1 LAGVADQIDVPLEVV
16 AGLCTQISPADLP
29 LGVSP
34 DCQDIQF
41 QQGDARTRPGVTAQ
55 YTLVGNPTVNYLK
68 TYLNQIE
75 VPRLLSLDSNGV
87 LRKDPTPGGSPLTV
101 ISSAIL
107 PNLFAKS
114 ATAFSREYIAL
125 SNGTIGADIPRQY
138 NDTWLD
144 RISQVGPG
152 LAPVAQDEN
161 VSNTIAASPAG
172 AQMLGASNIISASE
186 VGGLVTIVFSWGS
199 TNPLQI
205 NEGDPFIVS
214 GIATAGY
221 NGTFTA
227 AAAILAKNG
236 IANQLTYF
244 NPTSGL
250 APDNGGGSLQMS
262 YAVIQFTGIQ
272 TAANSIPAGASV
284 LIAGVSNAD
293 YNGTWRV
300 AYATSPGGTPEIV
313 IAFGQ
318 TGVAPSGTGTG
329 ATAGNISAG
338 IHQLSCIFVT
348 RNGYYTKPAPPG
360 QWTAGGAHRVVVSQ
374 IPIGPPNV
382 IARIVCFTAAAGA
395 SFYHL
400 GPFDIIIFSSNMYI
414 GDNTTTTQTFD
425 FTDGDLQLGTLD
437 DPLFNLIE
445 LPEVAGVTSYAERT
459 FAWGE
464 RNMLT
469 GFLNLPMDGGFTN
482 MSPITPPNYPLGW
495 LLDKINSAGGGSA
508 VAAGNPPFFGDA
520 YTITGDGVTA
530 IRGKIAQTAYQDY
543 LLNGLLQPNTAYTI
557 RARIQAVGATAGTI
571 HVNLQSTLGGY
582 TTVGISQAW
591 NTLTGSYGVYE
602 GNLTPG
608 LPTIPT
614 DLQLQV
620 YVDGTANAGAV
631 FSIKI
636 LGIYPTDIPW
646 NGSNVRGS
654 GTGDDVNQTPE
665 SFDSQTGLITISEN
679 NGQSIRSLFQ
689 VRERLYAVKEDS
701 FFATQDDGVNE
712 PSGWS
717 VQPVSDR
724 VGTPSI
730 NGVGGGYNQ
739 ASGEDWVVIAH
750 RTGLF
755 IFYGGEPSKICP
767 EIQPLW
773 DTINWEFGTTVSV
786 AIDTRLRRIFVCA
799 PFGDSEIPNQALVLD
814 YHDVGGPE
822 QIASMEPVKLS
833 YTGRKIVS
841 DKARKW
847 CPWTIPANIVQPIET
862 ADGTT
867 QIYFGSNDG
876 TGNINELDDTGTVFT
891 DNGATIP
898 SYYTT
903 AAFPELSSEQPLQLR
918 SHRKLFAY
926 LTLYAQGGVGSPQQT
941 LADDPFNRANEDPYV
956 SPNWAL
962 APYTDNEPF
971 AILGGRA
978 VASAASVG
986 QDFCQ
991 EYWNGS
997 NTWGPN
1003 VFAQVEVDALKQ
1015 DADSEVDIIV
1025 RGDFA
1030 DAPGG
1035 NGDGYHFAMTNDL
1048 ATPFNKGAGVYFSAV
1063 AFTAGNQNGVILPG
1077 QHPIYGVGPFE
1088 FVPGAIM
1095 SVEFNDSAFTLKY
1108 NGQVILSGQDNTISV
1123 SGYVQMVL
1131 FAGAAQTDVQVSNFQ
1146 AGTLSASSGTAL
1158 LGVTVFPSSLSNA
1171 IVLNPLPLSDPC
1183 FEDLEMMTNF
1193 EIERAFYKFSTSG
1206 NGQWMSLQRV
1216 CPSLKQSSW
1225 SNVRG
1230 GN

>member
-1 LAGVADQIDVPLEVV
+1 MAGVADQIDVPLEVV

-34 DCQDIQF
+34 DCQDVSF
-41 QQGDARTRPGVTAQ
+41 QQGDVRTRPGVTAQ
-55 YTLVGNPTVNYLK
+55 YTLAGNPTVNYLK
-68 TYLNQIE
+68 TYLNQLE
-75 VPRLLSLDSNGV
+75 VPRLLSLDSLGV

-101 ISSAIL
+101 ISAAIL
-107 PNLFAKS
+107 PGLFAKS
-114 ATAFSREYIAL
+114 STAFSREYIAL

-144 RISQVGPG
+144 RVSQVGPG
-152 LAPVAQDEN
+152 AAPQAADEELSYNIVASPTGL
-161 VSNTIAASPAG
+161 VPLPIPSIAASPNGLVQNGSVVTVTVPSTIVGVAVGSQVLIAG
-172 AQMLGASNIISASE
+172 AG
-186 VGGLVTIVFSWGS
+186 V
-199 TNPLQI
+199 
-205 NEGDPFIVS
+205 
-214 GIATAGY
+214 AGY
-221 NGTFTA
+221 NGTWTISK
-227 AAAILAKNG
+227 ILSGPPFGETFQFISNV
-236 IANQLTYF
+236 T
-244 NPTSGL
+244 GL
-250 APDNGGGSLQMS
+250 APSGGG
-262 YAVIQFTGIQ
+262 
-272 TAANSIPAGASV
+272 TADFGVAQVTTSVANAFVLGQSVTIAGATNASFDGTFPISE
-284 LIAGVSNAD
+284 IAGPTAFVVPIGIFGLTNS
-293 YNGTWRV
+293 G
-300 AYATSPGGTPEIV
+300 GGTV
-313 IAFGQ
+313 
-318 TGVAPSGTGTG
+318 
-329 ATAGNISAG
+329 TAVGNISAG
-338 IHQLSCIFVT
+338 KHQLSVIFVT
-348 RNGYYTKPAPPG
+348 RNTYYTAPAPPNF
-360 QWTAGGAHRVVVSQ
+360 WIAGGGKRVQVVQ

-382 IARIVCFTAAAGA
+382 IARIVIFTAAAGA

-400 GPFDIIIFSSNMYI
+400 GPFDTTLFSSNMYI
-414 GDNTTTTQTFD
+414 PDNTTTTATFD

-445 LPEVAGVTSYAERT
+445 LPEVAGITHYAERT

-495 LLDKINSAGGGSA
+495 LLDPVNSAGGGSA

-530 IRGKIAQTAYQDY
+530 IRGKIFQTAFQNY

-557 RARIQAVGATAGTI
+557 RARIQVVGATAGTI
-571 HVNLQSTLGGY
+571 HVNLQSTSGGF

-591 NTLTGSYGVYE
+591 NTLTNSYGVYE

-608 LPTIPT
+608 LATIPN

-636 LGIYPTDIPW
+636 LGIYPTAIPY
-646 NGSNVRGS
+646 NGSNIRGS

-679 NGQSIRSLFQ
+679 NGQSIRSMFQ
-689 VRERLYAVKEDS
+689 IRERLYAVKEDS

-767 EIQPLW
+767 EIQPTW

-786 AIDTRLRRIFVCA
+786 AVDTRLRRIYVSA
-799 PFGDSEIPNQALVLD
+799 PFGSSEIPNQTLVLD

-926 LTLYAQGGVGSPQQT
+926 LTLYAQGGVGAPLQL
-941 LADDPFNRANEDPYV
+941 LADDPFNSANQDPYV
-956 SPNWAL
+956 SPNWTI
-962 APYTDNEPF
+962 APYTGDAAF
-971 AILGGRA
+971 AILNANA
-978 VASAASVG
+978 VASAASLG
-986 QDFCQ
+986 QNTCAM
-991 EYWNGS
+991 YWNGS
-997 NTWGPN
+997 NAWSPN
-1003 VFAQVEVDALKQ
+1003 VFAQVQINALAQ
-1015 DADSEVDIIV
+1015 DGESEIDIFL
-1025 RGDFA
+1025 RSDFL
-1030 DAPGG
+1030 DAPSG
-1035 NGDGYHFAMTNDL
+1035 NGDGYHFSVTNQAASPFNNGAGIYIL
-1048 ATPFNKGAGVYFSAV
+1048 AT
-1063 AFTAGNQNGVILPG
+1063 AFTAVNQNGIVLPG
-1077 QHPIYGVGPFE
+1077 QNPAYGIGPLR
-1088 FVPGAIM
+1088 FVPGAILY
-1095 SVEFNDSAFTLKY
+1095 VEFNETAFTVKY
-1108 NGQVILSGQDNTISV
+1108 NGEVVLSGNDDTISAA
-1123 SGYVQMVL
+1123 GYVQL
-1131 FAGAAQTDVQVSNFQ
+1131 AIFAGAQKTDAQVSDFQ
-1146 AGTLSASSGTAL
+1146 AGVLASPAGAAL

-1193 EIERAFYKFSTSG
+1193 LIERAFYKFSSSG
-1206 NGQWMSLQRV
+1206 VGQWFSLQRV
-1216 CPSLKQSSW
+1216 CPSLKVDPW
-1225 SNVRG
+1225 APVRG

>member
-1 LAGVADQIDVPLEVV
+1 MAGVADQVDCPLEVL
-16 AGLCTQISPADLP
+16 AGLVTQIAPADLP

-34 DCQDIQF
+34 DTQDCQF
-41 QQGDARTRPGVTAQ
+41 QQGDVRTRPGVTAQ
-55 YTLVGNPTVNYLK
+55 YTLPGLNPTVNYLK
-68 TYLNQIE
+68 TYLNQLE
-75 VPRLLSLDSNGV
+75 VPRLLSLDSLGV

-152 LAPVAQDEN
+152 AAPQAADESLVYNIVASPGGLNPLPPID
-161 VSNTIAASPAG
+161 IAASPAG
-172 AQMLGASNIISASE
+172 LSQNGS
-186 VGGLVTIVFSWGS
+186 LVTVSLAPFAIADGVIVGS
-199 TNPLQI
+199 QVLIAGAGIAGYDGTWVI
-205 NEGDPFIVS
+205 SKIVS
-214 GIATAGY
+214 AGVFQFIS
-221 NGTFTA
+221 T
-227 AAAILAKNG
+227 
-236 IANQLTYF
+236 
-244 NPTSGL
+244 TSGL
-250 APDNGGGSLQMS
+250 AASGGGTVDFGVAQVTTSTPNAFVVGQS
-262 YAVIQFTGIQ
+262 VQI
-272 TAANSIPAGASV
+272 AGATNASFDVTGPVGQV
-284 LIAGVSNAD
+284 LSNINFVMSIGVFGLPAS
-293 YNGTWRV
+293 G
-300 AYATSPGGTPEIV
+300 GGTV
-313 IAFGQ
+313 
-318 TGVAPSGTGTG
+318 
-329 ATAGNISAG
+329 TAVGNISAG
-338 IHQLSCIFVT
+338 KHQLSVIFVT
-348 RNGYYTKPAPPG
+348 RNTYYTMPAPPNF
-360 QWTAGGAHRVVVSQ
+360 WIAAGGKRVQVVQ

-382 IARIVCFTAAAGA
+382 IARIVIFTAAAGA

-400 GPFDIIIFSSNMYI
+400 GPFDITLFSSNMYI
-414 GDNTTTTQTFD
+414 PDNTTTTATFD

-495 LLDKINSAGGGSA
+495 LQDPVSSAGGGSA

-520 YTITGDGVTA
+520 YTITGDGATA
-530 IRGKIAQTAYQDY
+530 IRGKIFQTAYQNY

-557 RARIQAVGATAGTI
+557 RARIQVVGATAGTI

-608 LPTIPT
+608 LATIPT

-636 LGIYPTDIPW
+636 LGIYPTAIPW

-679 NGQSIRSLFQ
+679 NGQSIRSMFQ
-689 VRERLYAVKEDS
+689 IRERLYAVKEDS

-799 PFGDSEIPNQALVLD
+799 PFGDSEIPNQTLVLD

-898 SYYTT
+898 SYYIT

-1003 VFAQVEVDALKQ
+1003 VFAQIEVDALKQ
-1015 DADSEVDIIV
+1015 DADSEVEIIV

-1108 NGQVILSGQDNTISV
+1108 NGQVVLSGQDNTISV

-1216 CPSLKQSSW
+1216 CPSLKQSAW
-1225 SNVRG
+1225 SQIRG

>member
-55 YTLVGNPTVNYLK
+55 YTLAGNPTVNYLK

-152 LAPVAQDEN
+152 AAPGASDEDVVVNLLASPNGILYFAPLA
-161 VSNTIAASPAG
+161 IAASPAG
-172 AQMLGASNIISASE
+172 LTQ
-186 VGGLVTIVFSWGS
+186 VGNLVTV
-199 TNPLQI
+199 T
-205 NEGDPFIVS
+205 
-214 GIATAGY
+214 
-221 NGTFTA
+221 
-227 AAAILAKNG
+227 LAFG
-236 IANQLTYF
+236 Q
-244 NPTSGL
+244 
-250 APDNGGGSLQMS
+250 SLQGT
-262 YAVIQFTGIQ
+262 VVGD
-272 TAANSIPAGASV
+272 NV
-284 LIAGVSNAD
+284 LIAGAGVGGYD
-293 YNGTWRV
+293 GTWPVV
-300 AYATSPGGTPEIV
+300 AILNPGLSNGDTLGAVFQVLITSTGLAASGGGTV
-313 IAFGQ
+313 DFGIAEVVLSDTASNVFLPGQ
-318 TGVAPSGTGTG
+318 SIAIAGAGVATYNATWPVRGPTSNIPDFEFRIYVGGAGFGLASSGGGT
-329 ATAGNISAG
+329 ATAVGNITAG
-338 IHQLSCIFVT
+338 VHQLSTIFVT
-348 RNGYYTKPAPPG
+348 RNGYYTAPAPPQ
-360 QWTAGGAHRVVVSQ
+360 QWTAGGGKRVVVGP

-400 GPFDIIIFSSNMYI
+400 GPFDIVLFSSNMYI
-414 GDNTTTTQTFD
+414 GDNTTIQQTFD

-445 LPEVAGVTSYAERT
+445 LPEVAGMTAYAERT

-469 GFLNLPMDGGFTN
+469 GFDNLPFDGGFTN
-482 MSPITPPNYPLGW
+482 MSPIAPPNYPLGW
-495 LLDKINSAGGGSA
+495 TLDATNSAGGGSA

-520 YTITGDGVTA
+520 YTITGDGATA
-530 IRGKIAQTAYQDY
+530 VRGKIFQTAYQNY

-557 RARIQAVGATAGTI
+557 RARIQVVGATAGTI

-608 LPTIPT
+608 LATIPT

-636 LGIYPTDIPW
+636 LGIYPTAIPW

-679 NGQSIRSLFQ
+679 NGQSIRSMFQ
-689 VRERLYAVKEDS
+689 IRERLYAVKEDS

-767 EIQPLW
+767 EIQPTW
-773 DTINWEFGTTVSV
+773 DTINWEYGSTVSV
-786 AIDTRLRRIFVCA
+786 AIDTRLRRIFVSA
-799 PFGDSEIPNQALVLD
+799 PFGESTIPNQTLVLD
-814 YHDVGGPE
+814 YHDVGGPD
-822 QIASMEPVKLS
+822 QIASMEPVRLS

-862 ADGTT
+862 ADGTA

-898 SYYTT
+898 SYYCT

-926 LTLYAQGGVGSPQQT
+926 LTVYAQG
-941 LADDPFNRANEDPYV
+941 
-956 SPNWAL
+956 
-962 APYTDNEPF
+962 
-971 AILGGRA
+971 LG
-978 VASAASVG
+978 
-986 QDFCQ
+986 
-991 EYWNGS
+991 
-997 NTWGPN
+997 T
-1003 VFAQVEVDALKQ
+1003 
-1015 DADSEVDIIV
+1015 
-1025 RGDFA
+1025 
-1030 DAPGG
+1030 
-1035 NGDGYHFAMTNDL
+1035 
-1048 ATPFNKGAGVYFSAV
+1048 
-1063 AFTAGNQNGVILPG
+1063 
-1077 QHPIYGVGPFE
+1077 
-1088 FVPGAIM
+1088 
-1095 SVEFNDSAFTLKY
+1095 
-1108 NGQVILSGQDNTISV
+1108 
-1123 SGYVQMVL
+1123 
-1131 FAGAAQTDVQVSNFQ
+1131 
-1146 AGTLSASSGTAL
+1146 

-1171 IVLNPLPLSDPC
+1171 IALNPLLLSDPC
-1183 FEDLEMMTNF
+1183 FEDLEMMTNQL
-1193 EIERAFYKFSTSG
+1193 IERMFYKFSSSG
-1206 NGQWMSLQRV
+1206 NGQWFSLQRV
-1216 CPSLKQSSW
+1216 CPSLKVDPW
-1225 SNVRG
+1225 APVRG